1 MHPSFSIQKLCSLLG
16 VSRSAFYTWQKRPRS
31 TRLQQNHSLA
41 LVIQTTFLQKRRLY
55 GARRLTAQLHLQGFS
70 CGHNRVARLMR
81 ALGLKAQQKARFRYP
96 KNPAQS
102 KTKLIPPNLLA
113 ALPAPQGPNQIWVA
127 DITYLRSGQGWLY
140 LAALMDLFSR
150 KIVGWRVQN
159 HLQTPLPLQ
168 ALADAQ
174 QTRRPKAGLL
184 HHSDRGCQYASASY
198 QQQLLSFGF
207 TPSMS
212 RPGCCHDNA
221 AMESFWST
229 LKSEL
234 DLKHNPLPNLAQAQR
249 ALFDYIEIFYT
260 RQRLHSS
267 LNYLSPSAYEQ
278 KLLSNSQVQC

>member
-16 VSRSAFYTWQKRPRS
+16 VSRSAFYAWQKCPRS
-31 TRLQQNHSLA
+31 LRHQQNQSLA
-41 LVIQTTFLQKRRLY
+41 IAIQKTFLKQRRLY

-96 KNPAQS
+96 KNSAAS

-113 ALPAPQGPNQIWVA
+113 SLPAPQRPNQIWVA

-150 KIVGWRVQN
+150 KIVGWRLQD

-174 QTRRPKAGLL
+174 HTRRAQPGLL

-198 QQQLLSFGF
+198 QQQLLSYGF

-221 AMESFWST
+221 AMESFWSS
-229 LKSEL
+229 LKTEL
-234 DLKHNPLPNLAQAQR
+234 DLKHKPFTNLAHAQR
-249 ALFDYIEIFYT
+249 ALFDYIEIFYN

-267 LNYLSPSAYEQ
+267 LHYLSPSSYEQ
-278 KLLSNSQVQC
+278 KHLSSQ

>member
-1 MHPSFSIQKLCSLLG
+1 MHSSFSTQKLCSLLG
-16 VSRSAFYTWQKRPRS
+16 VSRSAFYAWQKRPRS
-31 TRLQQNHSLA
+31 HRSQQNQSLA
-41 LVIQTTFLQKRRLY
+41 LAIQKTFLQKRRLY
-55 GARRLTAQLHLQGFS
+55 GARRLTAQLHRQGFS

-96 KNPAQS
+96 KNSAQS
-102 KTKLIPPNLLA
+102 KIKLIPPNLLA
-113 ALPAPQGPNQIWVA
+113 ALPAPQQPNQIWVA

-150 KIVGWRVQN
+150 KIVGWRLQD

-174 QTRRPKAGLL
+174 QTRRAQPGLL
-184 HHSDRGCQYASASY
+184 HHSDRGCQYASVSY

-221 AMESFWST
+221 AIESFWST
-229 LKSEL
+229 LKTEL
-234 DLKHNPLPNLAQAQR
+234 DLKHKPFLNLAHAQR
-249 ALFDYIEIFYT
+249 ALFDYIEVFYN
-260 RQRLHSS
+260 RHRLHSS
-267 LNYLSPSAYEQ
+267 LNYVSPSAYEQ
-278 KLLSNSQVQC
+278 KHLSF

>member
-1 MHPSFSIQKLCSLLG
+1 MHSSFSIQKLCSLLD
-16 VSRSAFYTWQKRPRS
+16 VSRSAFYAWRNRPRS
-31 TRLQQNHSLA
+31 HRHRQNQSLA
-41 LVIQTTFLQKRRLY
+41 IAIQKTFLQKRRLY

-81 ALGLKAQQKARFRYP
+81 VLGLKAQQKARFRYP
-96 KNPAQS
+96 KNSAPA
-102 KTKLIPPNLLA
+102 KNKLIPPNLLA
-113 ALPAPQGPNQIWVA
+113 SLPAPTAANQIWVA

-150 KIVGWRVQN
+150 KIVGWQLQD
-159 HLQTPLPLQ
+159 HLQTPLPLR

-174 QTRRPKAGLL
+174 QTRRAKPGLL

-198 QQQLLSFGF
+198 QQQLLSYGF

-229 LKSEL
+229 LKTEL
-234 DLKHNPLPNLAQAQR
+234 DLKRKPFTNLAQAQR
-249 ALFDYIEIFYT
+249 ALFDYIEIFYN

-267 LNYLSPSAYEQ
+267 LNYLSPLSYEQ
-278 KLLSNSQVQC
+278 KHLSFQ

>member
-1 MHPSFSIQKLCSLLG
+1 MPGKTPPLLPPTAKPVFGLIQK
-16 VSRSAFYTWQKRPRS
+16 A
-31 TRLQQNHSLA
+31 
-41 LVIQTTFLQKRRLY
+41 FLQNRRLY

-81 ALGLKAQQKARFRYP
+81 LLGLKAQQKARFRYP
-96 KNPAQS
+96 KNPARS

-113 ALPAPQGPNQIWVA
+113 SWPAPTGPNQIWVA

-150 KIVGWRVQN
+150 KIVGWRLQN

-174 QTRRPKAGLL
+174 QTRHAQPGPL

-198 QQQLLSFGF
+198 QQQLLSLGF

-221 AMESFWST
+221 AMESFWSS

-234 DLKHNPLPNLAQAQR
+234 DLKHKPFPSLAHAQR
-249 ALFDYIEIFYT
+249 ALFDYIEIFYN

-267 LNYLSPSAYEQ
+267 LHYLSPSAYEQ
-278 KLLSNSQVQC
+278 KHLSFKPLPC

>member
-1 MHPSFSIQKLCSLLG
+1 MYPSFSIQKLCSLLV
-16 VSRSAFYTWQKRPRS
+16 VSRSAFYAWQKRPPSIRQ
-31 TRLQQNHSLA
+31 QQNQSLTLA
-41 LVIQTTFLQKRRLY
+41 IQKIFVQKRRLY
-55 GARRLTAQLHLQGFS
+55 GARRLTAQLQLQGFS

-81 ALGLKAQQKARFRYP
+81 AIGLKAQQKARFRYP
-96 KNPAQS
+96 KNSAPS

-113 ALPAPQGPNQIWVA
+113 ALPAPQHPNQIWVA

-150 KIVGWRVQN
+150 KIVGWHLQN

-174 QTRRPKAGLL
+174 RTRHAKPGLL
-184 HHSDRGCQYASASY
+184 HHSDRGCQYASAPY
-198 QQQLLSFGF
+198 QQQLLSYGF

-234 DLKHNPLPNLAQAQR
+234 DLKHKRFPNRTHAQR
-249 ALFDYIEIFYT
+249 VLFDYIEIFYN

-267 LNYLSPSAYEQ
+267 LHYLSPSAYEQ
-278 KLLSNSQVQC
+278 KHLSS